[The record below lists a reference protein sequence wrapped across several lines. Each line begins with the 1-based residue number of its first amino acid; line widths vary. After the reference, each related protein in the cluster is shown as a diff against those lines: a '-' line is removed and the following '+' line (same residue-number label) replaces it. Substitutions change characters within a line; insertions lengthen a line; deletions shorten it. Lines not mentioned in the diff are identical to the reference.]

1 MKQAPLV
8 VTLLIVSLALPAIAA
23 APMVAINSPQ
33 PDASINTDT
42 HPVAVLFDAGDRTI
56 DQVQLFVDGKP
67 HSTVAVNPP
76 MAAGSVTLAWQV
88 AKFTNGPHRLS
99 VQVRDSKGEQAE
111 AAANIFV
118 DRGNKTTGAPVV
130 RVEYPQQ
137 GGVVTGIA
145 NVQMRAFDPDG
156 IKYVMLLVD
165 DMFACLTNMPPYTYA
180 WNTTRLPNGAHTLQA
195 KAFDS
200 AENEGLSPKV
210 EVVVDNPGGRTE
222 MQEPETAVPSPAPA
236 DPVLGLPEPA
246 ALAPTS
252 PTPPAPVAE
261 PEKAAVEPAPAA
273 PAAAPPEVTAPA
285 PAAPV
290 QPAIAPSVGVGR
302 WTAPGPKPN
311 ELALAPTARPEIFG
325 ETVFATPPAPLA
337 RAATSAGA
345 PPAAPAALA
354 PSQGAPVAPMA
365 ARQTAPAPTGRPAPA
380 AAKATSP
387 ARPAPAP
394 AKVAMVAPAAMPK
407 PVTAPVAVTPAPA
420 RPTAAASA
428 ASVATSPAISQGR
441 PLAMAAVPSRPAAA
455 VAAPKPVA
463 ASTSAAKVAKTP
475 APVQVAMAVSAEP
488 RPAALQPAASK
499 PVTPVQRTVAA
510 AAPATAATSPSVA
523 AMTMVAMAP
532 SQLAIQ
538 ARPAVTTVRP
548 GATLFLN
555 DQALP
560 SDVQPILTGDGLALA
575 PFRHIIEGAGGTV
588 SWLPAAQV
596 IKAEAGGSDITLT
609 IGSYNAL
616 VNDRTILL
624 DVATF
629 LSRGRAIVPV
639 RFFRDA
645 LGYEVRYDAATGGV
659 YIAVK

>member
-56 DQVQLFVDGKP
+56 DQVQLYVDGKL
-67 HSTVAVNPP
+67 HATVPVNPA
-76 MAAGSVTLAWQV
+76 MAAGSVTLAWEV

-118 DRGNKTTGAPVV
+118 DRGNKATGAPVV

-137 GGVVTGIA
+137 GGVVTGTA

-200 AENEGLSPKV
+200 AENEGISPKV

-246 ALAPTS
+246 TLAPTS
-252 PTPPAPVAE
+252 PIPPAAE
-261 PEKAAVEPAPAA
+261 PAKAAVEPAPAP
-273 PAAAPPEVTAPA
+273 PAAAQPEVTAPA
-285 PAAPV
+285 APAPA
-290 QPAIAPSVGVGR
+290 QPALAPSVGVGR

-325 ETVFATPPAPLA
+325 ETVFATPAAPLTRA
-337 RAATSAGA
+337 VSSAAT

-354 PSQGAPVAPMA
+354 PSQGAPAAPVA
-365 ARQTAPAPTGRPAPA
+365 ARQTAPAPSRPASA
-380 AAKATSP
+380 VAKPPSP
-387 ARPAPAP
+387 AKPAPAP
-394 AKVAMVAPAAMPK
+394 AKVAMLAPAAMPK
-407 PVTAPVAVTPAPA
+407 PALTPVAVTPAPA
-420 RPTAAASA
+420 TPTAAASA
-428 ASVATSPAISQGR
+428 ASVATSPAISQGQPR
-441 PLAMAAVPSRPAAA
+441 AKAAMPSRPAVA
-455 VAAPKPVA
+455 VTAPKPAA

-475 APVQVAMAVSAEP
+475 APVQVALAVSAEP
-488 RPAALQPAASK
+488 RPAAFQPAASK
-499 PVTPVQRTVAA
+499 PATPVQRTVAA
-510 AAPATAATSPSVA
+510 SAPVTAATGPTVA

-532 SQLAIQ
+532 SQLAVQ
-538 ARPAVTTVRP
+538 ARPVVTTVRP

-596 IKAEAGGSDITLT
+596 IKAEASGSDITLT

-629 LSRGRAIVPV
+629 LSHGRAIVPV

>member
-56 DQVQLFVDGKP
+56 DQVQLYVDGKL
-67 HSTVAVNPP
+67 HATVPVNPA
-76 MAAGSVTLAWQV
+76 MAAGSVTLAWEV

-137 GGVVTGIA
+137 GGVVTGTA

-200 AENEGLSPKV
+200 AENEGISPKV

-252 PTPPAPVAE
+252 PIPPAPE
-261 PEKAAVEPAPAA
+261 PARAAAEPAPAP
-273 PAAAPPEVTAPA
+273 PAAAQPEVTAPA
-285 PAAPV
+285 APAPA
-290 QPAIAPSVGVGR
+290 QPAVAPSVGVGR

-337 RAATSAGA
+337 RAVSSAGT
-345 PPAAPAALA
+345 PPAAPPALA
-354 PSQGAPVAPMA
+354 PSQGTPAAPVA

-380 AAKATSP
+380 VAKAASP
-387 ARPAPAP
+387 MKAAPAP

-407 PVTAPVAVTPAPA
+407 PVIAPATATPAPA
-420 RPTAAASA
+420 KPTAAASA
-428 ASVATSPAISQGR
+428 ASVATSPAISQGQPR
-441 PLAMAAVPSRPAAA
+441 ATAAVPSRPVAA
-455 VAAPKPVA
+455 VPAPQPAA

-475 APVQVAMAVSAEP
+475 APVQVALAVSAEP

-499 PVTPVQRTVAA
+499 PATPVQRTVAA
-510 AAPATAATSPSVA
+510 SAPVTAATSPSVA

-532 SQLAIQ
+532 SQLAVQ
-538 ARPAVTTVRP
+538 ARPVVTTVRP

-560 SDVQPILTGDGLALA
+560 SDVQPIITGDGLALA

-596 IKAEAGGSDITLT
+596 IKAEASGSDITLT

-629 LSRGRAIVPV
+629 LSHGRAIVPV